1 MSTHLEPNWVI
12 KFWMVVYPL
21 YHVWGVGGGIIVTD
35 MTPWKSFIHI
45 QRYFNKYWP
54 KTDFDLDK
62 IVISYFADYLSVP
75 KKKVG

>member
-1 MSTHLEPNWVI
+1 MFCQSSGGD
-12 KFWMVVYPL
+12 
-21 YHVWGVGGGIIVTD
+21 GVCI
-35 MTPWKSFIHI
+35 SERSERFRE
-45 QRYFNKYWP
+45 RYFNKYWP